1 MTDHPDDRPRDH
13 AAPDDSFLGDVAQAP
28 RRTRT
33 LGGLITLLAVV
44 IVAAFIV
51 PQWFGSDTT
60 DVPSGSPS
68 AVNTV
73 PASVAE
79 CPATDGLLATPPVGW
94 LTGPQDAL
102 ITDASPNRIVVCA
115 YSGVGQPDIT
125 QKLARATAVTNVG
138 VMALDLSRIQ
148 AVFAD
153 AIPCTEEFRDTDR
166 DQFLVAVTYPNG
178 DVVWLNASGSHCGR
192 SITNGAF
199 VTDAPPWAQLTQT
212 AATGLWPADATLP
225 IPTTAPSTPAVATPE
240 CPSVEV
246 VSGRNG
252 TRPATVPV
260 PEATASG
267 SDAALAR
274 SDAPLAATVCGYSIH
289 AMRTGATPDR
299 PVPSLLGRIAVSNP
313 EQLAADLH
321 AAKPWSGERGCTL
334 IGGAVDRYLIA
345 LTYPDGVIWVGVEDE
360 PNHCLPA
367 SNGLFTADEN
377 LGEDVAR
384 AFDSGVWKGDDPV
397 VSCPEVPVGALPPA
411 VSHVGVP
418 AAPTVP
424 GADAFLASTDVPRSG
439 YICTY
444 EIVATDGVV
453 PSATTMVQGT
463 ATWLE
468 NPDALSSELA
478 QARPRGSTPLT
489 CDTVTGPE
497 KRHLV
502 HFTYPTGE
510 LWVAIEQSESGCARA
525 WNGAFEADANLAS
538 TFTNGTDWSMNH
550 AADWPGSASEGFA
563 VACVNR
569 FDAQGRLIAPTTT
582 TASARKAMDAA
593 KLLVAQHPQEL
604 PMAEFCSNG
613 QAVQLLYVM
622 DGTATQTEAEAI
634 EEAAGAWEADHPGV
648 AEIRSVDPPP
658 SVAAPVVARI
668 GAAPAGLGVSGV
680 RYDPFTGVVLV
691 TIKAD
696 APSGTPASRVAKLR
710 ALAEPGPDESW
721 PMEVPVRI
729 RTGVEVTVG

>member
-1 MTDHPDDRPRDH
+1 MTDQPDDRPQDH

-28 RRTRT
+28 RRART

-44 IVAAFIV
+44 IVGAFIV

-60 DVPSGSPS
+60 DVPTAPP
-68 AVNTV
+68 AVNTA
-73 PASVAE
+73 PASASE
-79 CPATDGLLATPPVGW
+79 CPATDGLLAKPPAGW
-94 LTGPQDAL
+94 VTGPRDAL
-102 ITDASPNRIVVCA
+102 ITDASPSRIVVCA

-125 QKLARATAVTNVG
+125 QKLTRATAVTNAN

-153 AIPCTEEFRDTDR
+153 AIPCTYEMRDTDR
-166 DQFLVAVTYPNG
+166 DQFLVAVTSADG
-178 DVVWLNASGSHCGR
+178 TVVWLDASGSHCGR

-212 AATGLWPADATLP
+212 AATGVWPSDASLP
-225 IPTTAPSTPAVATPE
+225 IPTTTPSTPAIALPE
-240 CPSVEV
+240 CPSVDAV
-246 VSGRNG
+246 TGQSL
-252 TRPATVPV
+252 TRPVTVPV

-267 SDAALAR
+267 ADAALAR

-289 AMRTGATPDR
+289 AMRTGATPD
-299 PVPSLLGRIAVSNP
+299 PPTPSLLGRIAVSNP
-313 EQLAADLH
+313 DQLAADLH

-334 IGGAVDRYLIA
+334 IGGAIDRYLIA

-367 SNGLFTADEN
+367 SNGRFTADEN

-439 YICTY
+439 YVCTY
-444 EIVATDGVV
+444 DIVGADGVV

-463 ATWLE
+463 ATWLQ
-468 NPDALSSELA
+468 NPDALSSDLA
-478 QARPRGSTPLT
+478 KARPRGSTPLT
-489 CDTVTGPE
+489 CDSVTGPE

-502 HFTYPTGE
+502 HFTYPAGE

-525 WNGAFEADANLAS
+525 WNGAFEADVNLGTLAARLGGSGSNLA
-538 TFTNGTDWSMNH
+538 T
-550 AADWPGSASEGFA
+550 DWPGTASEGFA
-563 VACVNR
+563 VSCVNSY
-569 FDAQGRLIAPTTT
+569 DAQGRLVPPATTS
-582 TASARKAMDAA
+582 TAAQRAMVDA
-593 KLLVAQHPQEL
+593 KSLVSRHPDEL
-604 PMAEFCSNG
+604 PMAAYCSNG
-613 QAVQLLYVM
+613 EAVQLLYVM
-622 DGTATQTEAEAI
+622 DGTAGQTEAEAI
-634 EEAAGAWEADHPGV
+634 REAVGVWEGAHPGV
-648 AEIRSVDPPP
+648 AEIRSGDPPP
-658 SVAAPVVARI
+658 SFAKLVVARVE
-668 GAAPAGLGVSGV
+668 AAPASLGVSRV
-680 RYDPFTGVVLV
+680 RYDPFTGVVVV
-691 TIKAD
+691 TVKAE
-696 APSGTPASRVAKLR
+696 ASGGTLAARVAKVR
-710 ALAEPGPDESW
+710 ALAEPGPNESW